1 MHHVSLEFRHIA
13 HAYGDSQALGDVS
26 FVAPTGEIT
35 CLLGASGCGKSTLLN
50 LAAGLIKVQQGAVCL
65 GGAVLADSVQHPAPE
80 HRPVGLVF
88 QDGALFPHMTIAQN
102 IGFGLPRARQGEVA
116 GWLEQVGLAGLGARY
131 PHELSGGQQQR
142 AALARAMAPGPEV
155 LLMDEPFASV
165 DIVLRRKLRRDCRM
179 LLRASGTTTLLV
191 THDPAEALDI
201 ADRIAVMERGRIV
214 QFGTP
219 AELHDAPASAAV
231 GAIFSGAQIV
241 AAQAGAGGF
250 ATAFGMWPL
259 AAAKEADAQ
268 ALPRPDA
275 DADLLVH
282 ADQLDLVADEAGLV
296 VADVYPMGAV
306 TRVLLEGAGAAQI
319 TAETTSVVNA
329 GARYRVVPQ
338 PQSLRVFVRD

>member
-13 HAYGDSQALGDVS
+13 HAYGESQALCDVS
-26 FVAPTGEIT
+26 FVAPAGEIT

-50 LAAGLIKVQQGAVCL
+50 LAAGLLKVQAGAVCL
-65 GGAVLADSVQHPAPE
+65 GGEVLADAARHPAPE

-88 QDGALFPHMTIAQN
+88 QDGALFPHMTIAAN
-102 IGFGLPRARQGEVA
+102 VGFGLPRGRQGEVA
-116 GWLEQVGLAGLGARY
+116 GWLQQVGLAGLGGRY

-142 AALARAMAPGPEV
+142 AALARAMAPGPAV

-201 ADRIAVMERGRIV
+201 ADRIAVMEHGRIV
-214 QFGTP
+214 QFGSP
-219 AELHDAPASAAV
+219 SELHDAPASAAV

-241 AAQAGAGGF
+241 GAAVGEGGF
-250 ATAFGMWPL
+250 VTAFGTWPL
-259 AAAKEADAQ
+259 AAAKDAREVAAADGAK
-268 ALPRPDA
+268 
-275 DADLLVH
+275 ADLLVH
-282 ADQLDLVADEAGLV
+282 ADRLDLVADPAGLV
-296 VADVYPMGAV
+296 VADVHPMGAV

-319 TAETTSVVNA
+319 TVETSGEVSA
-329 GARYRVVPQ
+329 QARYRVVPQ
-338 PQSLRVFVRD
+338 AQSLRAFTRD